1 MTNLT
6 DNTNE
11 VILAEL
17 DNLHERID
25 TLEASLA
32 LLTAISTRT
41 ETRLVKLIIHLGA
54 EHLINAQP
62 RNPNV

>member
-62 RNPNV
+62 RNV